1 MNIELTRIYK
11 EDQEDRQNWKEWGKS
26 IPLEEV
32 QKRDD
37 KRLNDV
43 LEMIEANELNEGID
57 YYHAAMV
64 LQHSDKTEH
73 YKLANELCS
82 KAMELGEEKA
92 KWLYAATL
100 DRYLLSSGNKF
111 QKYGTQY
118 KKNDHGL
125 WELYPIDPMTT
136 DEIRV
141 QYDVP
146 SLVKLKVREK
156 DLNS

>member
-1 MNIELTRIYK
+1 MAPFYSRI
-11 EDQEDRQNWKEWGKS
+11 DN
-26 IPLEEV
+26 
-32 QKRDD
+32 
-37 KRLNDV
+37 
-43 LEMIEANELNEGID
+43 
-57 YYHAAMV
+57 YHAAMV

-118 KKNDHGL
+118 QKNDHGL